1 MFSFFRKARGDEEP
15 GQSAGSE
22 TTAPATPAEP
32 NVAAS
37 AEPESRPEP
46 PQVAMPPRPENFDV
60 SALLEPQPAPTTK
73 STFAPV
79 VADPEATQE
88 LKPKVVQVISSVFDP
103 EIPVNIF
110 ELGLVYDIRV
120 GADRRVWIDMTLTSP
135 NCPSAQSLPHEVHY
149 KTKAIPGV
157 TDAHVEI
164 VWEPPWSMEKMSDA
178 ARLQLGLL

>member
-1 MFSFFRKARGDEEP
+1 MFSFFKKDKPES
-15 GQSAGSE
+15 GQDVSAAE
-22 TTAPATPAEP
+22 PATPPVAGAAELRP
-32 NVAAS
+32 DPAADVPAVS
-37 AEPESRPEP
+37 S
-46 PQVAMPPRPENFDV
+46 FDV
-60 SALLEPQPAPTTK
+60 SALIEPAPPA
-73 STFAPV
+73 SPGTFAPV
-79 VADPEATQE
+79 EADAAATQE
-88 LKPKVVQVISSVFDP
+88 LKPKVVQAIATVFDP

-135 NCPSAQSLPHEVHY
+135 NCPSAQALPHEVQY
-149 KTKAIPGV
+149 KTKAVPGV